1 MEQKKSLFFCN
12 SWRKGGIKAG
22 TYEDAE
28 RRRAGW
34 KGCEK
39 LQNAEALFSQVQVIV
54 SGALL
59 TAELLQSPLLHTI
72 HCMLHQRSQKCLT
85 EGQKVTVKSPDCSAA
100 PSQVSESAGVTFS
113 ILTCTN
119 KHLKY

>member
-1 MEQKKSLFFCN
+1 MIFCN
-12 SWRKGGIKAG
+12 VWRTGGIKTG

-28 RRRAGW
+28 RRRAGR
-34 KGCEK
+34 KGIEK
-39 LQNAEALFSQVQVIV
+39 FQNAEALFSQVRVVV

-72 HCMLHQRSQKCLT
+72 DCMLHQRSQKCLT

-100 PSQVSESAGVTFS
+100 LQLVSGSARVLS
-113 ILTCTN
+113 YP
-119 KHLKY
+119 HMH